1 MFPRFSVKNC
11 TEGRLRVRVEYV
23 IDVIVNADEEE
34 VVYRERKGFFVEPKE
49 VRVTVYGVEG

>member
-1 MFPRFSVKNC
+1 
-11 TEGRLRVRVEYV
+11 
-23 IDVIVNADEEE
+23 